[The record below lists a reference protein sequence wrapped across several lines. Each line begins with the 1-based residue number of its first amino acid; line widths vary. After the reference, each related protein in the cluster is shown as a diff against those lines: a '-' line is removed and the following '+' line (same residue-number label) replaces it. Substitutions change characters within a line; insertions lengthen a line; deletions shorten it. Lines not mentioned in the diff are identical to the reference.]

1 MIDRFRTLFAS
12 TRSEPEAGRHAVDEL
27 QLAAAVLL
35 VEAARLDEV
44 YDDVERDA
52 IDGALRRK
60 FGLDATEAATLI
72 AQAESTQDD
81 VVEMHRFTRTI
92 KDRFSAAERIEM
104 IEMLWEVVYADGE
117 LHPYE
122 ANLMRRLGDCSMS
135 RSATG
140 APHANAS
147 STGWKAPPDVP
158 DRQQK
163 KTSIDWRAE

>member
-60 FGLDATEAATLI
+60 FGLDATEAAALI

-81 VVEMHRFTRTI
+81 AVEMHRFTRTI

-122 ANLMRRLGDCSMS
+122 ANLMRRLGGLLYVSERD
-135 RSATG
+135 RGAARKRVVDRLEGSA
-140 APHANAS
+140 
-147 STGWKAPPDVP
+147 
-158 DRQQK
+158 
-163 KTSIDWRAE
+163 